1 MARLGA
7 DVTGLDANDN
17 LIQLAKEHSSL
28 DKSIANRITYVSDTI
43 ENFSP
48 EHCNEF
54 DAVILS
60 EVIEHIENKE
70 EFLSNCIFTLKVNL
84 IYYYYL

>member
-7 DVTGLDANDN
+7 NVTGLDPNDN
-17 LIQLAKEHSSL
+17 LLQLAKEHSSL
-28 DKSIANRITYVSDTI
+28 DQSIANCITYVSDTI

-48 EHCNEF
+48 AHKMEF

-70 EFLSNCIFTLKVNL
+70 EFLSNCITTLKVNL
-84 IYYYYL
+84 IYFYL